1 MTGPPLFDRLRMGAA
16 GIKLTIGANAR
27 VGERT
32 AQSGTAVRCHSCPKS
47 LALAL
52 LATLWSA
59 TSMADPL
66 TCHGWLSA
74 NDSAV
79 NNPYNATLIRLTP
92 ADMPIEQMV
101 TELIP
106 ELVRECSQQAQLGFA
121 STVKRALL
129 ALDAPTPQVQEV
141 APEPPASEIVA
152 TKPPDL
158 EVVAPKPPS
167 PAPRTIRKPHQS
179 NHKSRKPSQGHDH
192 QTRPGSAHATGP
204 GG

>member
-1 MTGPPLFDRLRMGAA
+1 MGAA
-16 GIKLTIGANAR
+16 GIKLTIGANVR

-32 AQSGTAVRCHSCPKS
+32 AQSGAAVRCHSCPPS

-52 LATLWSA
+52 LATLGSA
-59 TSMADPL
+59 TSMAAPL

-74 NDSAV
+74 NDPAV
-79 NNPYNATLIRLTP
+79 NNPYNATLIQLTP
-92 ADMPIEQMV
+92 ADMPMEQII
-101 TELIP
+101 TQLLP
-106 ELVRECSQQAQLGFA
+106 ELVRECSEQAQLGFA

-141 APEPPASEIVA
+141 APAPPASEI
-152 TKPPDL
+152 
-158 EVVAPKPPS
+158 VAPKPPS

-179 NHKSRKPSQGHDH
+179 NYKSRKPSQGHDH
-192 QTRPGSAHATGP
+192 PHATGP

>member
-1 MTGPPLFDRLRMGAA
+1 MPQA
-16 GIKLTIGANAR
+16 IKLTIWANVR

-32 AQSGTAVRCHSCPKS
+32 AQSGGAVRCHSCPLS

-52 LATLWSA
+52 LATLGSA
-59 TSMADPL
+59 TSIADPL
-66 TCHGWLSA
+66 TCHGWLNA

-79 NNPYNATLIRLTP
+79 NNPYNATLIQLTP
-92 ADMPIEQMV
+92 ADMPIEQII
-101 TELIP
+101 TQLLP
-106 ELVRECSQQAQLGFA
+106 ELVRECSEQAQLGFA

-141 APEPPASEIVA
+141 APAPPASEIVA

-158 EVVAPKPPS
+158 EVVAPEPPS
-167 PAPRTIRKPHQS
+167 PAPHTIRKPHQS

-192 QTRPGSAHATGP
+192 QTRLGGAHTTGP